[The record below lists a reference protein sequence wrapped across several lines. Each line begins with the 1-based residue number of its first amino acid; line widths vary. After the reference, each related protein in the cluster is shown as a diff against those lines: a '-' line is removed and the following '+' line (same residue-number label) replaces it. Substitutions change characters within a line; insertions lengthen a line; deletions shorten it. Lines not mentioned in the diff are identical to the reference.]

1 MSSKLILLW
10 RYLIVSWLVFFFT
23 SSGWTMWLSRLFG
36 YGSLFVMVGA
46 IITFR
51 FLKNIP
57 KSEKISYKPLII
69 VQLLAI
75 LFNYGDCGDASG
87 SFNFFERILLMNG
100 WNIIGEPCQSP
111 YLDQVFFEGFAR
123 AISNICFLV
132 FFIFLVVFLVKQTQR
147 K

>member
-10 RYLIVSWLVFFFT
+10 CYLIVSWLVFFFT

-87 SFNFFERILLMNG
+87 SYNFFERILLMNG

-111 YLDQVFFEGFAR
+111 YLDQVFFEGFGR
-123 AISNICFLV
+123 AISNICFLA
-132 FFIFLVVFLVKQTQR
+132 FFIFLVVFLVK
-147 K
+147 

>member
-1 MSSKLILLW
+1 M
-10 RYLIVSWLVFFFT
+10 YF
-23 SSGWTMWLSRLFG
+23 
-36 YGSLFVMVGA
+36 SLFLRGGPCGYLDCLVTVRNCVKRWSY
-46 IITFR
+46 ITFR

>member
-10 RYLIVSWLVFFFT
+10 CYLIVSWLVFFFT

-75 LFNYGDCGDASG
+75 LFNYGDCGDSSG

>member
-10 RYLIVSWLVFFFT
+10 CYLIVSWLVFFFT

-123 AISNICFLV
+123 VISNICFLV

>member
-10 RYLIVSWLVFFFT
+10 CYLIVSWLVFFFT

-51 FLKNIP
+51 FLKNIR

-87 SFNFFERILLMNG
+87 SYNFFERILLMNG

-123 AISNICFLV
+123 AISNICFLA

>member
-10 RYLIVSWLVFFFT
+10 CYLIMSWLVFFFT

-75 LFNYGDCGDASG
+75 LFNYGDCGDASC

>member
-10 RYLIVSWLVFFFT
+10 CYLIVSWLVFFFT

-87 SFNFFERILLMNG
+87 SYNFFERILLMNG

-123 AISNICFLV
+123 AISNI
-132 FFIFLVVFLVKQTQR
+132 FF
-147 K
+147 